1 MIMKLI
7 IILMEDPIALIV
19 PPVILLHA
27 VPVVEV
33 LVEEEIKITDL

>member
-1 MIMKLI
+1 
-7 IILMEDPIALIV
+7 MEDPIALIV

-33 LVEEEIKITDL
+33 LVEEEID